1 MTIPNGNTPPSFDQ
15 RIFSDLHEQP
25 GVSGVCL
32 QLANH
37 VLTHNLPYSD
47 DRVADLAAHIERLCL
62 SYENVGRGIWQILAG
77 FETSWLLILSHQSL
91 RLGVL
96 LQPDTDPSLIAS
108 RGTRLL
114 MEIEVPGISHPAG
127 PMPLSGT
134 PEASQPEARTWIRRE
149 FEQKLGGLLVRV
161 AGHGTAQKII
171 QRELER
177 QGAGSKDVLTLP
189 EVERLG
195 IAILDSIPNRGKR
208 AALSEEF
215 LSMINK

>member
-1 MTIPNGNTPPSFDQ
+1 MTISNGNTPPSFDQ

-32 QLANH
+32 QLANR

-91 RLGVL
+91 RLGIL
-96 LQPDTDPSLIAS
+96 LKPDTDPSLIAS

-114 MEIEVPGISHPAG
+114 MEIEVPVASLPAE
-127 PMPLSGT
+127 PAPL
-134 PEASQPEARTWIRRE
+134 PAVPVAAQPEVPTWSRRE

-161 AGHGTAQKII
+161 AGHGTTQKII

-177 QGAGSKDVLTLP
+177 QGAGGRDFLPLP
-189 EVERLG
+189 EVERIGL
-195 IAILDSIPNRGKR
+195 AILDSIPNRGKR
-208 AALSEEF
+208 AALSDEF
-215 LSMINK
+215 LSMIKK

>member
-1 MTIPNGNTPPSFDQ
+1 VTTSNGNTPPSFDQ

-32 QLANH
+32 QLANR

-91 RLGVL
+91 RLGIL
-96 LQPDTDPSLIAS
+96 LRPDTDPSLIAS

-114 MEIEVPGISHPAG
+114 MEIEVPDVSQPAV
-127 PMPLSGT
+127 PAPLPTVPVAAT
-134 PEASQPEARTWIRRE
+134 PEVPTWSCRE

-161 AGHGTAQKII
+161 AGHGTTQKII

-177 QGAGSKDVLTLP
+177 QGAAGKDVLPLP
-189 EVERLG
+189 EVERIG
-195 IAILDSIPNRGKR
+195 IAVLNSISNRGKR
-208 AALSEEF
+208 AALSDEF
-215 LSMINK
+215 LSMIKK